1 MFKKQLN
8 TLAQLASAD
17 GMLSEKEARFIKM
30 IGKVNG
36 MPDDEIEEIMKKPG
50 PMEDLNLLS
59 DDQKFEYLYSV
70 VQLMKA
76 DGQVFK
82 SEIVFCE
89 NLAEKLGYKRKVIQE
104 LSSRIYSDPAITANR
119 EQLKIRTQKYM
130 LWTIL
135 DLRKNAKKDCQG
147 NPF

>member
-1 MFKKQLN
+1 MIRNQLN

-17 GMLSEKEARFIKM
+17 GLMAEKEARFIKM

-36 MPDDEIEEIMKKPG
+36 MSDEEIEQIMKEPG

-104 LSSRIYSDPAITANR
+104 LSSRIYSDPSITANR
-119 EQLKIRTQKYM
+119 ELLKIRAQKYR
-130 LWTIL
+130 
-135 DLRKNAKKDCQG
+135 RK
-147 NPF
+147 